1 MCDFAFG
8 ALLFIG
14 GHLIDRGFGHQVPRL
29 GDPVEVLD
37 GAIEVERLIEPRDLF
52 VGELGYLLVF
62 DDSEL
67 VEALLGI
74 GIEALDDLKII
85 GLALRPG
92 EALEGVG
99 LLALD
104 LLTLDDAG
112 RLAAASAQIIELGA
126 AHPATAHDLDRLD
139 QRRVHREDAL
149 HALAVRDL
157 AHSEVLVDPATG
169 SPDAHAL
176 IGLHAGPLAFDHSDV
191 DAERIAGTEIRQL
204 PLF

>member
-1 MCDFAFG
+1 
-8 ALLFIG
+8 
-14 GHLIDRGFGHQVPRL
+14 PRL

-37 GAIEVERLIEPRDLF
+37 GAVEAERLIEPRDLF
-52 VGELGYLLVF
+52 VGEIGDLLVL
-62 DDSEL
+62 DDPEL
-67 VEALLGI
+67 VEALLRI
-74 GIEALDDLKII
+74 GIEALDDLKIV

-92 EALEGVG
+92 EALEGIG

-126 AHPATAHDLDRLD
+126 AHLASAHHLDRLD

-157 AHSEVLVDPATG
+157 AHGEVLVDPAAG
-169 SPDAHAL
+169 PPDAHAL
-176 IGLHAGPLAFDHSDV
+176 IGLHAGTL
-191 DAERIAGTEIRQL
+191 
-204 PLF
+204 